1 MLLVDPAAL
10 DKISEAF
17 SLLLKGGAPKP
28 LFLPPE
34 HPDDELKQV
43 YGYINAFLGEYA
55 TATEAVFALS
65 KGRLDFSPP
74 DSKLAIASS
83 IKSLQA
89 SLRHLTWTTQQI
101 ANGDYEQHVSFMGD
115 FAEAFNSMA
124 AQLKSSFEQRESAN
138 RELQEQVEELSKAR
152 RAMLNIMEDLDAA
165 RKEADGANKA
175 KSDFLARM
183 SHEIRT
189 PMNAIIGMSHL
200 ALLTELTA
208 KQHDYVS
215 KIQAAAH
222 TLLGLINDI
231 LDFSKIEAGKMEM
244 ERIPFSLD
252 EVLSNLANIVAIK
265 AEEKGLELF
274 FNVRPDVPDALIGDP
289 LRLGQIFIN
298 LVNNAVKFTEKG
310 EIVVGVEIERQDE
323 ETVVLRCT
331 VKDSGI
337 GLTEEQRIRLFQSF
351 SQADGSHT
359 RKYGGTGLGLAI
371 CKRLTEMMRGDI
383 RAESEPGMGSAFIFT
398 VSLGR
403 GKEDVRERYVPA
415 VDLRGIRTLVV
426 DDNATARTLF
436 TKSLES
442 FSFRVTAVQSGEAAL
457 EELKAASARGDS
469 YQLVLM
475 DWKMSGMN
483 GVESVAQIRS
493 CPALSSVP
501 RIIMITAYG
510 QDEIRWSAEE
520 AGADAFLMKPV
531 NQSVLFDTIMGVFGH
546 GARFKSTSPAPES
559 NEPEGMNRIRGARIL
574 LAEDNEINRQIAVE
588 LLEKAGMAVD
598 VVTNGIEAVAAVDR
612 SSYDLVFMDIQMPEM
627 DGFTATRE
635 IRRLKK
641 TDVAE
646 LPIIAMTAHA
656 LAGDRE
662 KSLDAG
668 MNDHITKPI
677 DPSLLLRTLLHW
689 IRPGARALPENFVPL
704 SKILEEGLNRSGL
717 PLKGVPG
724 INVKSGLAKVS
735 GNRPLYRKLLAQF
748 RDKYLDAA
756 REIADLLRSD
766 KSVEAARYAHTIKGV
781 AANLRADDLSRVA
794 AELERSL
801 KTGRK
806 DATNLLAEME
816 DRLLVLRGSLQR
828 LFPHPEAE
836 TEMLVRSEPKA
847 SFAPERA
854 AKLAREIA
862 AAVDENVP
870 WALEKLHE
878 LRNMALPAPL
888 TTIAGRAAEYL
899 DNFDTDEA
907 KVELE
912 TLADAVEKEAE

>member
-1 MLLVDPAAL
+1 MLLVDPAFL

-34 HPDDELKQV
+34 HPDDELKKV
-43 YGYINAFLGEYA
+43 YGYVNAFLGEYA
-55 TATEAVFALS
+55 TATEALFALS
-65 KGRLDFSPP
+65 KGRLDFPP
-74 DSKLAIASS
+74 PSGKLAIASS
-83 IKSLQA
+83 IKSLQE

-101 ANGDYEQHVSFMGD
+101 AGGDYEQRVSFMGD

-138 RELQEQVEELSKAR
+138 SALREQVEELGKAR

-200 ALLTELTA
+200 ALQTELTA

-252 EVLSNLANIVAIK
+252 EVLSNLGNIVAIK

-310 EIVVGVEIERQDE
+310 EIVVGVEIERQNE

-337 GLTEEQRIRLFQSF
+337 GLTKEQQARLFQSF

-371 CKRLTEMMRGDI
+371 CKRLTEMMGGDI
-383 RAESEPGMGSAFIFT
+383 RAESEPGRGSAFIFT

-403 GKEDVRERYVPA
+403 GTEDVRERYVPA
-415 VDLRGIRTLVV
+415 VDLRGMRTLVV
-426 DDNATARTLF
+426 DDNATARALF

-442 FSFRVTAVQSGEAAL
+442 FSFRVTAVPSGEAAL
-457 EELKAASARGDS
+457 EGLNEASARGDP

-475 DWKMSGMN
+475 DWKMGGMN
-483 GVESVAQIRS
+483 GAETVAQIRS
-493 CPALSSVP
+493 CPDLSSVP
-501 RIIMITAYG
+501 RIIMITACG
-510 QDEIRWSAEE
+510 QDEIRRSAEE

-546 GARFKSTSPAPES
+546 RARFKSSSPEPGS
-559 NEPEGMNRIRGARIL
+559 HEPEGMDCIRGARIL

-641 TDVAE
+641 SDVAE

-656 LAGDRE
+656 MAGDRE

-668 MNDHITKPI
+668 MNDHVTKPI
-677 DPSLLLRTLLHW
+677 DPSLLLRTLLRW
-689 IRPGARALPENFVPL
+689 IRPGERALPENFVPL
-704 SKILEEGLNRSGL
+704 SKMLEEGLNQSDL

-724 INVKSGLAKVS
+724 INVKSGLTKVS

-748 RDKYLDAA
+748 RDKYLDTA
-756 REIADLLRSD
+756 REISGLLRSD
-766 KSVEAARYAHTIKGV
+766 MRVEAARFAHTIKGV
-781 AANLRADDLSRVA
+781 AANLGADDLSMVA
-794 AELERSL
+794 AELERAL
-801 KTGRK
+801 KTGRE
-806 DATNLLAEME
+806 DATDLVAEME
-816 DRLLVLRGSLQR
+816 ERLLVLRGSLQQ
-828 LFPHPEAE
+828 LFPRQEAE
-836 TEMLVRSEPKA
+836 TEKLFRSQPQA
-847 SFAPERA
+847 VFAPKIA

-870 WALEKLHE
+870 WALEKLLE

-888 TTIAGRAAEYL
+888 EAIAGRASEYL

-907 KVELE
+907 KIELE
-912 TLADAVEKEAE
+912 TLADAVEEEAE

>member
-43 YGYINAFLGEYA
+43 YGYINAFFGEYA
-55 TATEAVFALS
+55 AATEAVFSLS
-65 KGRLDFSPP
+65 KGRLDFFTP
-74 DSKLAIASS
+74 DSKLAVASS

-101 ANGDYEQHVSFMGD
+101 AGGDYEQHVSFMGD

-138 RELQEQVEELSKAR
+138 SALQEQVEELGKAR

-200 ALLTELTA
+200 ALQTELTA

-289 LRLGQIFIN
+289 LRLGQIFVN

-310 EIVVGVEIERQDE
+310 EIVVDVEIERQNED
-323 ETVVLRCT
+323 TVVLRCM

-337 GLTEEQRIRLFQSF
+337 GLTEEQRARLFQSF

-371 CKRLTEMMRGDI
+371 CKRLTEMMQGDI
-383 RAESEPGMGSAFIFT
+383 RAESEPGMGSSFIFT

-415 VDLRGIRTLVV
+415 VDLRGMRTLVV
-426 DDNATARTLF
+426 DDNATARALF

-457 EELKAASARGDS
+457 EELKEASARGDP

-475 DWKMSGMN
+475 DWKMGGMN
-483 GVESVAQIRS
+483 GVETVARIRS
-493 CPALSSVP
+493 RPDLSSVS
-501 RIIMITAYG
+501 RIVMITAYG
-510 QDEIRWSAEE
+510 RDEIRRSAEE

-546 GARFKSTSPAPES
+546 GARFKSSAPSTGS
-559 NEPEGMNRIRGARIL
+559 NEPEGMHGIRGARIL

-598 VVTNGIEAVAAVDR
+598 VVTNGIEAVSAVDR

-656 LAGDRE
+656 MAGDRE

-668 MNDHITKPI
+668 MNDHVTKPI
-677 DPSLLLRTLLHW
+677 DPSLLLRTLLRW
-689 IRPGARALPENFVPL
+689 IRPGDRALPENFVPL
-704 SKILEEGLNRSGL
+704 SKVLEEGLNQSDL

-756 REIADLLRSD
+756 REIAGHLRSD

-781 AANLRADDLSRVA
+781 AANLGADDLSRVA
-794 AELERSL
+794 AELERAL
-801 KTGRK
+801 KTGRE
-806 DATNLLAEME
+806 DATDLLAEME
-816 DRLLVLRGSLQR
+816 DRLLVLRGSLQQ
-828 LFPHPEAE
+828 LFPRSKTE
-836 TEMLVRSEPKA
+836 TETLARSEPRA
-847 SFAPERA
+847 IFAPKTA

-862 AAVDENVP
+862 ATVGDNVP
-870 WALEKLHE
+870 WALE
-878 LRNMALPAPL
+878 
-888 TTIAGRAAEYL
+888 
-899 DNFDTDEA
+899 
-907 KVELE
+907 
-912 TLADAVEKEAE
+912 

>member
-55 TATEAVFALS
+55 AATEAVFALS
-65 KGRLDFSPP
+65 KGRLDFPP
-74 DSKLAIASS
+74 PSGKLAVASS

-101 ANGDYEQHVSFMGD
+101 ANGDYEQRVSFMGD

-138 RELQEQVEELSKAR
+138 SALQEQVEELGKAR

-200 ALLTELTA
+200 ALQTELTA

-215 KIQAAAH
+215 KIQGAAH

-289 LRLGQIFIN
+289 LRLGQIFVN

-310 EIVVGVEIERQDE
+310 EIVVDVEIERQNED
-323 ETVVLRCT
+323 TVVLRCM

-337 GLTEEQRIRLFQSF
+337 GLTEEQQARLFQSF

-371 CKRLTEMMRGDI
+371 CKRLTEMMQGDI

-403 GKEDVRERYVPA
+403 GTEDVRERYVPA
-415 VDLRGIRTLVV
+415 VDLRGMRTLVV
-426 DDNATARTLF
+426 DDNATARALF

-457 EELKAASARGDS
+457 EELKEASARGDS
-469 YQLVLM
+469 FQLVLM
-475 DWKMSGMN
+475 DWKMGGMN
-483 GVESVAQIRS
+483 GVETVAGIRS
-493 CPALSSVP
+493 RPALSSVS
-501 RIIMITAYG
+501 RIVMITAYG
-510 QDEIRWSAEE
+510 RDEIRRSAEE

-546 GARFKSTSPAPES
+546 GARFKSLSPAQGS
-559 NEPEGMNRIRGARIL
+559 SEPEGMHRIRGARIL

-656 LAGDRE
+656 MAGDRE

-668 MNDHITKPI
+668 MNDHVTKPI
-677 DPSLLLRTLLHW
+677 DPSLLLRTLLRW
-689 IRPGARALPENFVPL
+689 IRPGDRALPENFVPL
-704 SKILEEGLNRSGL
+704 SKVLEEGLNQSDL
-717 PLKGVPG
+717 PL
-724 INVKSGLAKVS
+724 
-735 GNRPLYRKLLAQF
+735 
-748 RDKYLDAA
+748 
-756 REIADLLRSD
+756 
-766 KSVEAARYAHTIKGV
+766 
-781 AANLRADDLSRVA
+781 
-794 AELERSL
+794 
-801 KTGRK
+801 
-806 DATNLLAEME
+806 
-816 DRLLVLRGSLQR
+816 
-828 LFPHPEAE
+828 
-836 TEMLVRSEPKA
+836 
-847 SFAPERA
+847 
-854 AKLAREIA
+854 
-862 AAVDENVP
+862 
-870 WALEKLHE
+870 
-878 LRNMALPAPL
+878 
-888 TTIAGRAAEYL
+888 
-899 DNFDTDEA
+899 
-907 KVELE
+907 
-912 TLADAVEKEAE
+912 

>member
-1 MLLVDPAAL
+1 M
-10 DKISEAF
+10 
-17 SLLLKGGAPKP
+17 
-28 LFLPPE
+28 
-34 HPDDELKQV
+34 
-43 YGYINAFLGEYA
+43 
-55 TATEAVFALS
+55 
-65 KGRLDFSPP
+65 
-74 DSKLAIASS
+74 
-83 IKSLQA
+83 
-89 SLRHLTWTTQQI
+89 
-101 ANGDYEQHVSFMGD
+101 
-115 FAEAFNSMA
+115 
-124 AQLKSSFEQRESAN
+124 
-138 RELQEQVEELSKAR
+138 
-152 RAMLNIMEDLDAA
+152 
-165 RKEADGANKA
+165 
-175 KSDFLARM
+175 
-183 SHEIRT
+183 
-189 PMNAIIGMSHL
+189 
-200 ALLTELTA
+200 
-208 KQHDYVS
+208 
-215 KIQAAAH
+215 
-222 TLLGLINDI
+222 
-231 LDFSKIEAGKMEM
+231 
-244 ERIPFSLD
+244 
-252 EVLSNLANIVAIK
+252 
-265 AEEKGLELF
+265 
-274 FNVRPDVPDALIGDP
+274 
-289 LRLGQIFIN
+289 
-298 LVNNAVKFTEKG
+298 
-310 EIVVGVEIERQDE
+310 
-323 ETVVLRCT
+323 LRCT

-337 GLTEEQRIRLFQSF
+337 GLTEEQRSRLFRSF

-383 RAESEPGMGSAFIFT
+383 RAESEPGRGSAFIFT

-501 RIIMITAYG
+501 RIVMITAYG

-546 GARFKSTSPAPES
+546 GARFKSASPAPES

-598 VVTNGIEAVAAVDR
+598 VVTNGIEAVAAVAR
-612 SSYDLVFMDIQMPEM
+612 SSYDLLFMDIQMPEM

-677 DPSLLLRTLLHW
+677 DPSLLLRTLLRW

-704 SKILEEGLNRSGL
+704 SKVLEEGLNQSDL

-781 AANLRADDLSRVA
+781 AANLGADDLSRVA

-828 LFPHPEAE
+828 FFPHPEAE
-836 TEMLVRSEPKA
+836 TEMLVRSEPQA

-878 LRNMALPAPL
+878 LRNMPLPEPL
-888 TTIAGRAAEYL
+888 TKIAGRAAEYL